1 MIALLLF
8 KQIFV
13 LFLMMSMGCTIV
25 KCRFLKSD
33 DSKILSTICL
43 YLVVPCMQIKAFQVH
58 YTDTIRNGF
67 LLSLTAAV
75 FIHILLFAIT
85 YVFKRPLHLTDEET
99 GSILYSNAGNL
110 IVPLVTAIFGASWVI
125 YALAFMFVQSILLWS
140 HGKTMMQ
147 RQKKFNLLQILGNIN
162 IVATLIG
169 AALFF
174 CQIELTGIVADT
186 ISGVAAMI
194 GPISMIAI
202 GMILANVQWGKL
214 FTNRRIYWIVAL
226 KMIVLP
232 AIILLILK
240 YAPLHT
246 LLPQGRMILLVSLLA
261 VIAPSGATIPQMAQ
275 LYGRD
280 ADYAS
285 SINVITTLICI
296 VTMPLLTLLYQR

>member
-13 LFLMMSMGCTIV
+13 LFLMMSMGYAIV

-33 DSKILSTICL
+33 DSKVLSTVCL

-58 YTDTIRNGF
+58 YTNAVRNGF
-67 LLSLTAAV
+67 LLALFAAV
-75 FIHILLFAIT
+75 LVHIFLFAIT
-85 YVFKRPLHLTDEET
+85 YAFKRPFRLTDEET

-110 IVPLVTAIFGASWVI
+110 IVPLVTAILGASWVI
-125 YALAFMFVQSILLWS
+125 YASAFMFVQGILLWS
-140 HGKTMMQ
+140 HGKVLMQ
-147 RQKKFNLLQILGNIN
+147 RRKNFNLLRILGNIN
-162 IVATLIG
+162 IAATLLG

-174 CQIELTGIVADT
+174 GRIELTGIVADT

-202 GMILANVQWGKL
+202 GMILANVQWNKL

-232 AIILLILK
+232 IIILLLLK
-240 YAPLHT
+240 YAPLYP
-246 LLPQGRMILLVSLLA
+246 LVPKGRMILLVSLLA

-275 LYGRD
+275 IYDRD

-296 VTMPLLTLLYQR
+296 VTMPLLTLLYQW

>member
-13 LFLMMSMGCTIV
+13 LFLMMGMGCAIV
-25 KCRFLKSD
+25 KSRFLKSD
-33 DSKILSTICL
+33 DSKILSTVCL

-58 YTDTIRNGF
+58 YTNTVRNGF
-67 LLSLTAAV
+67 LLALTAAV
-75 FIHILLFAIT
+75 LIHILLFAIT
-85 YVFKRPLHLTDEET
+85 YAFKRPLHLTDEET

-110 IVPLVTAIFGASWVI
+110 IVPLVTAILGTSWVI
-125 YALAFMFVQSILLWS
+125 YASAFMFVQGILLWS
-140 HGKTMMQ
+140 HGKAIMQ
-147 RQKKFNLLQILGNIN
+147 RQKNFNLLQILGNIN
-162 IVATLIG
+162 IAATLLG

-174 CQIELTGIVADT
+174 CRIKLTGIIANT

-232 AIILLILK
+232 TIILLILK
-240 YAPLHT
+240 YTPLHT
-246 LLPQGRMILLVSLLA
+246 LLPQGRMILLVGLLA

-275 LYGRD
+275 LYSRN

-296 VTMPLLTLLYQR
+296 VTMPFLTLLYQW

>member
-13 LFLMMSMGCTIV
+13 LFLMMGMGCAIV
-25 KCRFLKSD
+25 KSRFLKSD
-33 DSKILSTICL
+33 DSKILSTVCL

-58 YTDTIRNGF
+58 YTNTVRNGF
-67 LLSLTAAV
+67 LLALTAAV
-75 FIHILLFAIT
+75 LIHILLFAIT
-85 YVFKRPLHLTDEET
+85 YAFKRPLHLTDEET

-110 IVPLVTAIFGASWVI
+110 IVPLVTAILGTSWVI
-125 YALAFMFVQSILLWS
+125 YASAFMFVQGILLWS
-140 HGKTMMQ
+140 HGKAIMQ
-147 RQKKFNLLQILGNIN
+147 RQKNFNLLQILGNIN
-162 IVATLIG
+162 IAATLLG

-174 CQIELTGIVADT
+174 CRIKLTGIIANT

-232 AIILLILK
+232 TIILLILK
-240 YAPLHT
+240 YTPLHT

-275 LYGRD
+275 LYSRN

-285 SINVITTLICI
+285 SLNVITTLICI
-296 VTMPLLTLLYQR
+296 VAMPLLTLLYLW

>member
-13 LFLMMSMGCTIV
+13 LFLMMGMGCAIV
-25 KCRFLKSD
+25 KIRFLKSD
-33 DSKILSTICL
+33 DSKILSTVCL

-58 YTDTIRNGF
+58 YTNTVRNGF
-67 LLSLTAAV
+67 LLALTAAV
-75 FIHILLFAIT
+75 LIHILLFAIT
-85 YVFKRPLHLTDEET
+85 YAFKRPLHLTDEET

-110 IVPLVTAIFGASWVI
+110 IVPLVTAILGTSWVI
-125 YALAFMFVQSILLWS
+125 YASAFMFVQGILLWS
-140 HGKTMMQ
+140 HGKAIMQ
-147 RQKKFNLLQILGNIN
+147 RQKNFNLLQILGNIN
-162 IVATLIG
+162 IAATLLG

-174 CQIELTGIVADT
+174 CRIKLTGIIANT

-232 AIILLILK
+232 TIILLILK
-240 YAPLHT
+240 YTPLHT

-275 LYGRD
+275 LYSRN

-285 SINVITTLICI
+285 SLNVITTLICI
-296 VTMPLLTLLYQR
+296 VAMPLLTLLYLW

>member
-13 LFLMMSMGCTIV
+13 LFLMMGMGCAIV
-25 KCRFLKSD
+25 KSRFLKSD
-33 DSKILSTICL
+33 DSKILSTVCL

-58 YTDTIRNGF
+58 YTNTVRNGF
-67 LLSLTAAV
+67 LLALTAAV
-75 FIHILLFAIT
+75 LIHILLFAIT
-85 YVFKRPLHLTDEET
+85 YAFKRPLHLTDEET

-110 IVPLVTAIFGASWVI
+110 IVPLVTAILGTSWVI
-125 YALAFMFVQSILLWS
+125 YASAFMFVQGILLWS
-140 HGKTMMQ
+140 HGKAIMQ
-147 RQKKFNLLQILGNIN
+147 RQKNFNLLQILGNIN
-162 IVATLIG
+162 IAATLLG

-174 CQIELTGIVADT
+174 CRIKLTGIIANT

-232 AIILLILK
+232 TIILLILK
-240 YAPLHT
+240 YTPLHT

-275 LYGRD
+275 LYSRN

-296 VTMPLLTLLYQR
+296 VTMPLLTLLYLW

>member
-13 LFLMMSMGCTIV
+13 LFLMMGMGCAIV
-25 KCRFLKSD
+25 KCQFLKSD
-33 DSKILSTICL
+33 DSKILSTVCL

-58 YTDTIRNGF
+58 YTNTVRNGF
-67 LLSLTAAV
+67 LLALTAAV
-75 FIHILLFAIT
+75 LIHILLFAIT
-85 YVFKRPLHLTDEET
+85 YAFKRPLHLTDEET

-110 IVPLVTAIFGASWVI
+110 IVPLVTAILGTSWVI
-125 YALAFMFVQSILLWS
+125 YASAFMFVQGILLWS
-140 HGKTMMQ
+140 HGKAIMQ
-147 RQKKFNLLQILGNIN
+147 RQKNFNLLQILGNIN
-162 IVATLIG
+162 IAATLLG

-174 CQIELTGIVADT
+174 CRIKLTGIIANT

-232 AIILLILK
+232 TIILLILK
-240 YAPLHT
+240 YTPLHT

-275 LYGRD
+275 LYSRN

-285 SINVITTLICI
+285 SLNVITTLICI
-296 VTMPLLTLLYQR
+296 VTMPLLTLLYLW

>member
-13 LFLMMSMGCTIV
+13 LFLMMGMGCAIV
-25 KCRFLKSD
+25 KGRFLKPD
-33 DSKILSTICL
+33 DSKILSTVCL

-58 YTDTIRNGF
+58 YTNTVRNGF
-67 LLSLTAAV
+67 LLALTAAV
-75 FIHILLFAIT
+75 LIHILLFAIT
-85 YVFKRPLHLTDEET
+85 YAFKRPLHLTDEET

-110 IVPLVTAIFGASWVI
+110 IVPLVTAILGASWVI
-125 YALAFMFVQSILLWS
+125 YASAFMFVQGILLWS
-140 HGKTMMQ
+140 HGKTIMQ
-147 RQKKFNLLQILGNIN
+147 RQKIFNLLQILGNIN
-162 IVATLIG
+162 IAATLLG

-174 CQIELTGIVADT
+174 CRIKLTGIIANT

-232 AIILLILK
+232 IIILLILK
-240 YAPLHT
+240 YTPLHT

-275 LYGRD
+275 LYGRN

-296 VTMPLLTLLYQR
+296 VTMPLLTLFYLW

>member
-13 LFLMMSMGCTIV
+13 LFLMMGMGCAIV
-25 KCRFLKSD
+25 KGRFLKSD
-33 DSKILSTICL
+33 DSKILSTVCL

-58 YTDTIRNGF
+58 YTNTVRNGF
-67 LLSLTAAV
+67 LLALTAAV
-75 FIHILLFAIT
+75 LIHILLFAIT
-85 YVFKRPLHLTDEET
+85 YTFKRPLHLTDEET

-110 IVPLVTAIFGASWVI
+110 IVPLVTAILGASWVI
-125 YALAFMFVQSILLWS
+125 YASAFMFVQGILLWS
-140 HGKTMMQ
+140 HGKAIMQ
-147 RQKKFNLLQILGNIN
+147 RQKNFNLLQIFGNIN
-162 IVATLIG
+162 IAATLLG

-174 CQIELTGIVADT
+174 CRIKLTGIIANT

-202 GMILANVQWGKL
+202 GMILANIQWGKL

-232 AIILLILK
+232 TVILLILK
-240 YAPLHT
+240 YTPLHT

-275 LYGRD
+275 LYGRN

-296 VTMPLLTLLYQR
+296 VTMPLLTLFYL

>member
-13 LFLMMSMGCTIV
+13 LFLMMGMGCAIV
-25 KCRFLKSD
+25 KGRFLKSD
-33 DSKILSTICL
+33 DSKILSTVCL

-58 YTDTIRNGF
+58 YTNTVRNGS
-67 LLSLTAAV
+67 LLALTAAV
-75 FIHILLFAIT
+75 LIHILLFAIT
-85 YVFKRPLHLTDEET
+85 YAFKRPLHLTDEET

-110 IVPLVTAIFGASWVI
+110 IVPLVTAILGASWVI
-125 YALAFMFVQSILLWS
+125 YASAFMFVQGILLWS
-140 HGKTMMQ
+140 HGKAIMQ
-147 RQKKFNLLQILGNIN
+147 RQKNFNLLQIFGNIN
-162 IVATLIG
+162 IAATLLG

-174 CQIELTGIVADT
+174 CRIKLTGIIANT

-232 AIILLILK
+232 TIILLILK
-240 YAPLHT
+240 YTPLHT

-275 LYGRD
+275 LYSRN

-285 SINVITTLICI
+285 SLNVITTLICI
-296 VTMPLLTLLYQR
+296 VTMPLLTLLYLW

>member
-13 LFLMMSMGCTIV
+13 LFLMMGMGCAIV
-25 KCRFLKSD
+25 KSRFLKSD
-33 DSKILSTICL
+33 DSKILSTVCL

-58 YTDTIRNGF
+58 YTNTVRNGF
-67 LLSLTAAV
+67 LLALTAAV
-75 FIHILLFAIT
+75 LIHILLFAIT
-85 YVFKRPLHLTDEET
+85 YAFKRPLHLTDEET

-110 IVPLVTAIFGASWVI
+110 IVPLVTAILGTSWVI
-125 YALAFMFVQSILLWS
+125 YASAFMFVQGILLWS
-140 HGKTMMQ
+140 HGKAIMQ
-147 RQKKFNLLQILGNIN
+147 RQKNFNLLQILGNIN
-162 IVATLIG
+162 IAATLLG
-169 AALFF
+169 AVLFF
-174 CQIELTGIVADT
+174 CRIKLTGIIANT

-232 AIILLILK
+232 TIILLILK
-240 YAPLHT
+240 YTPLHT

-275 LYGRD
+275 LYSRN

-296 VTMPLLTLLYQR
+296 VTMPLLTLLYLW

>member
-13 LFLMMSMGCTIV
+13 LFLMMSMGYAIV

-33 DSKILSTICL
+33 DSKVLSTVCL
-43 YLVVPCMQIKAFQVH
+43 YLVVPCMQIKAFQVN
-58 YTDTIRNGF
+58 YTNAVRNGF
-67 LLSLTAAV
+67 LLALFAAV
-75 FIHILLFAIT
+75 LVHIFLFAIT
-85 YVFKRPLHLTDEET
+85 YAFKRPFRLTDEET

-110 IVPLVTAIFGASWVI
+110 IVPLVTAILGASWVI
-125 YALAFMFVQSILLWS
+125 YASAFMFVQGILLWS
-140 HGKTMMQ
+140 HGKVLMQ
-147 RQKKFNLLQILGNIN
+147 RRKNFNLLQILGNIN
-162 IVATLIG
+162 IAATLLG

-174 CQIELTGIVADT
+174 GRIELTGIVADT

-202 GMILANVQWGKL
+202 GMILANVQWNKL

-232 AIILLILK
+232 IIILLLLK
-240 YAPLHT
+240 YAPLYP
-246 LLPQGRMILLVSLLA
+246 LVPKGRMILLVSLLA

-275 LYGRD
+275 IYDRD

-296 VTMPLLTLLYQR
+296 VTMPLLTLLYQW

>member
-1 MIALLLF
+1 
-8 KQIFV
+8 
-13 LFLMMSMGCTIV
+13 
-25 KCRFLKSD
+25 
-33 DSKILSTICL
+33 
-43 YLVVPCMQIKAFQVH
+43 MQIKAFQVH
-58 YTDTIRNGF
+58 YTNTVRNGF
-67 LLSLTAAV
+67 LLALTAAV
-75 FIHILLFAIT
+75 LIHILLFAIT
-85 YVFKRPLHLTDEET
+85 YAFKRPLHLTDEET

-110 IVPLVTAIFGASWVI
+110 IVPLVTAILGASWVI
-125 YALAFMFVQSILLWS
+125 YASAFMFVQGILLWS
-140 HGKTMMQ
+140 HGKAIMQ
-147 RQKKFNLLQILGNIN
+147 RQKNFNLLQIFGNIN
-162 IVATLIG
+162 IAATLLG

-174 CQIELTGIVADT
+174 CRIKLTGIIANT

-232 AIILLILK
+232 TVILLILK
-240 YAPLHT
+240 YTPLHT

-275 LYGRD
+275 LYGRN

-296 VTMPLLTLLYQR
+296 VTMPLLTLFYL

>member
-13 LFLMMSMGCTIV
+13 LFLMMGMGCAIV
-25 KCRFLKSD
+25 KSRFLKSD
-33 DSKILSTICL
+33 DSKILSTVCL

-58 YTDTIRNGF
+58 YTNTVRNGF
-67 LLSLTAAV
+67 LLALTAAV
-75 FIHILLFAIT
+75 LIHILLFAIT
-85 YVFKRPLHLTDEET
+85 YAFKRPLHLTDEET

-110 IVPLVTAIFGASWVI
+110 IVPLVTAILGASWVI
-125 YALAFMFVQSILLWS
+125 YASAFMFVQGILLWS
-140 HGKTMMQ
+140 HGKTIMQ
-147 RQKKFNLLQILGNIN
+147 RQKNFNLLQILGNIN
-162 IVATLIG
+162 IAATLLG

-174 CQIELTGIVADT
+174 CRIKLTGIIAST

-232 AIILLILK
+232 TIILLILK
-240 YAPLHT
+240 YTPLHT

-275 LYGRD
+275 LYGRN

-296 VTMPLLTLLYQR
+296 VTMPLLTLFYLW

>member
-13 LFLMMSMGCTIV
+13 LFLMMGMGCAIV
-25 KCRFLKSD
+25 KSRFLKSD
-33 DSKILSTICL
+33 DSKILSTVCL

-58 YTDTIRNGF
+58 YTNTVRNGF
-67 LLSLTAAV
+67 LLALTAAV
-75 FIHILLFAIT
+75 LIHILLFAIT
-85 YVFKRPLHLTDEET
+85 YAFKRPLHLTDEET

-110 IVPLVTAIFGASWVI
+110 IVPLVTAILGASWVI
-125 YALAFMFVQSILLWS
+125 YASAFMFVQGILLWS
-140 HGKTMMQ
+140 HGKAIMQ
-147 RQKKFNLLQILGNIN
+147 RQKNFNLLQIFGNIN
-162 IVATLIG
+162 IAATLLG

-174 CQIELTGIVADT
+174 CRIKLTGIIANT

-232 AIILLILK
+232 TIILLILK
-240 YAPLHT
+240 YTPLHT

-275 LYGRD
+275 LYSRN

-285 SINVITTLICI
+285 SLNVITTLICI
-296 VTMPLLTLLYQR
+296 VTMPLLTLLYLW